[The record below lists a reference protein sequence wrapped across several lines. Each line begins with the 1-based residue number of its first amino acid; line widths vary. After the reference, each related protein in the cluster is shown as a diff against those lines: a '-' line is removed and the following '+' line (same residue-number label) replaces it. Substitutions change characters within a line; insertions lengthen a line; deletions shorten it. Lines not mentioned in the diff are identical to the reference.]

1 MRPRHLLLAIAAGLV
16 LADTSIVTLA
26 LPELLGDLDT
36 TVEGLAAVL
45 GVYTA
50 VLAVAL
56 VPFGRL
62 APVAGV
68 RTLGIAGFL
77 VVAAASVWCAVAGSL
92 ASLLVARG
100 LQALGGAAGLMAAFA
115 LLHDGPGRG
124 RRLWVVAAVVAT
136 AAGPALGGLL
146 TEAFSWRAIFV
157 AQIPLALLGA
167 VAAAAGPAP
176 VLARDWEEE
185 EEVAAPS
192 GPRSFEARPA
202 AALALVSA
210 ALTAVLFLLVL
221 LLVAGWGESPLGAAL
236 AVTVLPLGALAGS
249 RIGGEPW
256 TRAACGC
263 ALVAGGVLALAW
275 LPTAHVA
282 WTFVPQALAGVGMG
296 LALTALAG
304 GLLPERTVHDA
315 ARTLTLRHLGIAGV
329 LAILA
334 PVASAQLDATTQT
347 ARERGVAVVL
357 DARLP
362 PQEKLT
368 IAPALLRGVDTDRPR
383 TGLRQAAAQ
392 ERASVAPGDR
402 PVYDRALQRIDD
414 VLVDAVG
421 RAFRTP
427 FLITGALAL
436 LAALLLATRAR
447 LVGALAA
454 AAALAVAAP
463 VVAKLLYD
471 AEAPP
476 PVTLADPCKPRPLP
490 QSGGVSGFLQDRVLQ
505 LLDRA
510 ACNVG
515 ATREEL
521 VLALADKADARR
533 FEQKYGESPRQAIGI
548 LGALLPDLGG
558 G

>member
-26 LPELLGDLDT
+26 LPELLADLHT

-50 VLAVAL
+50 VLAVVL
-56 VPFGRL
+56 VPAGRL

-68 RTLGIAGFL
+68 RVLGAAGFV
-77 VVAAASVWCAVAGSL
+77 VVAAASVACAEAHSL
-92 ASLLVARG
+92 TTLLVARG
-100 LQALGGAAGLMAAFA
+100 VQALGGAAGLMAAFA
-115 LLHDGPGRG
+115 LLHEGPGHG
-124 RRLWVVAAVVAT
+124 RRLWVAAAVVAT

-157 AQIPLALLGA
+157 AQIPIALLGA
-167 VAAAAGPAP
+167 VAAFAGPAP
-176 VLARDWEEE
+176 VLREDWEDQEE
-185 EEVAAPS
+185 EQR
-192 GPRSFEARPA
+192 GPRRLDPRPA

-221 LLVAGWGESPLGAAL
+221 LLVAGWGESPLRAAL
-236 AVTVLPLGALAGS
+236 AVTVLPAGALVGS

-275 LPTAHVA
+275 LPDAHVA
-282 WTFVPQALAGVGMG
+282 WTFVPQALAGIGMG
-296 LALTALAG
+296 LSLTALAG
-304 GLLPERTVHDA
+304 GLLPERTIRDA

-334 PVASAQLDATTQT
+334 PVASAQLDNTTAQ

-357 DARLP
+357 DARLA
-362 PQEKLT
+362 PQEKLS

-383 TGLRQAAAQ
+383 NGLRKAAAR
-392 ERASVAPGDR
+392 ERARVAPADR
-402 PVYDRALQRIDD
+402 PVYDRALQRIDE

-421 RAFRTP
+421 RAFRVP

-447 LVGALAA
+447 VAVALAGA
-454 AAALAVAAP
+454 AAIAVAAP

-471 AEAPP
+471 ARAPA
-476 PVTLADPCKPRPLP
+476 PVTLADPCKPRALP
-490 QSGGVSGFLQDRVLQ
+490 GTGGITGFLQDRVLQ

-510 ACNVG
+510 ACDVG

-521 VLALADKADARR
+521 VLALADKRDAQR
-533 FEQKYGESPRQAIGI
+533 FREKYGKSPREAIGI
-548 LGALLPDLGG
+548 LGALLPNLGG
-558 G
+558 

>member
-1 MRPRHLLLAIAAGLV
+1 MRLRHLLLALAAGVV

-26 LPELLGDLDT
+26 LPELLGDLGT

-50 VLAVAL
+50 VLALTL
-56 VPFGRL
+56 VPAGRL
-62 APVAGV
+62 ARVVGV
-68 RTLGIAGFL
+68 RALGAGGFL
-77 VVAAASVWCAVAGSL
+77 ILAAASVACAEAQSL
-92 ASLLVARG
+92 TALLIARG

-115 LLHDGPGRG
+115 LLHEGPRQG
-124 RRLWVVAAVVAT
+124 RRLWVAAAVVAT

-157 AQIPLALLGA
+157 AQIPVALLGA
-167 VAAAAGPAP
+167 AAAAFGPAP
-176 VLARDWEEE
+176 ALARDWEDEE
-185 EEVAAPS
+185 DARTGA
-192 GPRSFEARPA
+192 RTFDARPA

-221 LLVAGWGESPLGAAL
+221 LLVAGWGESPLRAAL
-236 AVTVLPLGALAGS
+236 AVTVLPAGALLGS

-263 ALVAGGVLALAW
+263 ALVAGGVLALTW
-275 LPTAHVA
+275 LPDAHVA
-282 WTFVPQALAGVGMG
+282 WTFVPQALAGIGMG
-296 LALTALAG
+296 LSLTALAG
-304 GLLPERTVHDA
+304 DLLPERTIRDA
-315 ARTLTLRHLGIAGV
+315 ARTLTLRHLGIAAV
-329 LAILA
+329 LAVLA
-334 PVASAQLDATTQT
+334 PVASAQLDDTTAQ

-362 PQEKLT
+362 PEEKLT

-383 TGLRQAAAQ
+383 NGLKAAGDRERRRVAAA
-392 ERASVAPGDR
+392 DR
-402 PVYDRALQRIDD
+402 PVYDRALQRVDE

-436 LAALLLATRAR
+436 VAALLLATGAR
-447 LVGALAA
+447 VPLALVGAAVI
-454 AAALAVAAP
+454 AVAVP

-471 AEAPP
+471 AQAPP
-476 PVTLADPCKPRPLP
+476 RVTLADPCKERSLP
-490 QSGGVSGFLQDRVLQ
+490 GTGGIGGFLQDRVLEI
-505 LLDRA
+505 LDRS
-510 ACNVG
+510 ACDVG

-533 FEQKYGESPRQAIGI
+533 FEEKYGQSPRDAIGI
-548 LGALLPDLGG
+548 LGALLPSLGG
-558 G
+558 

>member
-26 LPELLGDLDT
+26 LPELLGDLHT

-50 VLAVAL
+50 VLAALL
-56 VPFGRL
+56 VPAGRL

-68 RTLGIAGFL
+68 RALGGAGF
-77 VVAAASVWCAVAGSL
+77 VVFAAASIVCAEADSL
-92 ASLLVARG
+92 GTLLAARG
-100 LQALGGAAGLMAAFA
+100 VQALGGAAGLMAAFA
-115 LLHDGPGRG
+115 VLHEGPGHG
-124 RRLWVVAAVVAT
+124 RRLWVAAAVVAT

-157 AQIPLALLGA
+157 AQIPVALLGA
-167 VAAAAGPAP
+167 AAVVFAPAP
-176 VLARDWEEE
+176 VLARDWEGEP
-185 EEVAAPS
+185 EVDEL
-192 GPRSFEARPA
+192 GRPRTFDARPA
-202 AALALVSA
+202 AALALISA

-221 LLVAGWGESPLGAAL
+221 LLVAGWGESPLRAAL
-236 AVTVLPLGALAGS
+236 AVTLLPAGALVGS
-249 RIGGEPW
+249 RVRGEPW

-275 LPTAHVA
+275 LPDAHVA
-282 WTFVPQALAGVGMG
+282 WTFVPQALAGIGMG
-296 LALTALAG
+296 LSLTALAG
-304 GLLPERTVHDA
+304 DLLPERTIRDA

-334 PVASAQLDATTQT
+334 PVASAQLDHTTQQ
-347 ARERGVAVVL
+347 ARERGVAVML

-368 IAPALLRGVDTDRPR
+368 IAPVLLRGVDTDRPR
-383 TGLRQAAAQ
+383 NGLAAAAAR
-392 ERASVAPGDR
+392 ERGSIAPEER
-402 PVYDRALQRIDD
+402 PVYDRALQRIDG

-447 LVGALAA
+447 V
-454 AAALAVAAP
+454 AAALAGAAAIAVAAP
-463 VVAKLLYD
+463 VAAKLLYD
-471 AEAPP
+471 AQAPP
-476 PVTLADPCKPRPLP
+476 PVTLADPCKARKLP
-490 QSGGVSGFLQDRVLQ
+490 GTGGISGFLQDRVLQ

-510 ACNVG
+510 ACDVG

-533 FEQKYGESPRQAIGI
+533 FEQKYGQTPRQAIGI